1 MEATAMRK
9 RFITPTAV
17 IFGLLIVSIS
27 AFPHHGNAE
36 FDIGKKVTVK
46 GTVTK
51 WSWSNP
57 HCFLTFD
64 SKAENGSVVH
74 WVVETQPPRSV
85 TANGFGQYTFKPG
98 EEVTVTL
105 EPVKNGQP
113 LGRMLEVLLPNGKKM
128 VTGHL
133 D

>member
-1 MEATAMRK
+1 MRK
-9 RFITPTAV
+9 GSITTAT
-17 IFGLLIVSIS
+17 LLVLLVFSVSLL
-27 AFPHHGNAE
+27 AHHGNAE

-64 SKAENGSVVH
+64 SESDNGSLTH

-85 TANGFGQYTFKPG
+85 TANGFGQYSFKPG
-98 EEVTVTL
+98 DQVTVTL

-113 LGRMLEVLLPNGKKM
+113 LGRMLEVVLPNGKKL

>member
-1 MEATAMRK
+1 MVA
-9 RFITPTAV
+9 
-17 IFGLLIVSIS
+17 GLLIGSLS
-27 AFPHHGNAE
+27 LLAHHGNAE

-57 HCFLTFD
+57 HCFLAFD
-64 SKAENGSVVH
+64 VKDDSGSPVH
-74 WVVETQPPRSV
+74 WVVETQPPRSI
-85 TANGFGQYTFKPG
+85 TATGFSQYTFRPG
-98 EEVTVTL
+98 DEVAVTL

-113 LGRMLEVLLPNGKKM
+113 LGRILEVVLPNGKKL